1 MTIFTSNKA
10 AKLSKLTGFFA
21 KHSISANMRR
31 AEKELNKC
39 SDRTLED
46 LGMSRGDIHEKI
58 WGQV

>member
-10 AKLSKLTGFFA
+10 KLTKITSFFA
-21 KHSISANMRR
+21 KHSIEANMRR
-31 AEKELNKC
+31 AEKVLNEC

-46 LGMSRGDIHEKI
+46 MGMSRGDIHEKI